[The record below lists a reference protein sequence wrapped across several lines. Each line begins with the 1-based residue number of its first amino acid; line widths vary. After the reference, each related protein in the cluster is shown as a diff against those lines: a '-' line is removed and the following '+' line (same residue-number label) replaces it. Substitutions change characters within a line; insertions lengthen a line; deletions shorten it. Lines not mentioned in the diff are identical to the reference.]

1 MVYSVAGMAHLLL
14 IDDDALADGV
24 VKALVQRGHEVR
36 WARSMADGLRQF
48 RADRADVVLVDTDL
62 PDGAGQD
69 VLIQVRLEDATTM
82 VVMTSARGTIEEAV
96 DAMRHGASDFV
107 RKPIDLADLEL
118 RLSRA
123 LSSRRLATEL
133 EYLKSRQAK
142 GAAIS
147 GLVGQCPE
155 MRKVFGTVIRLGQKT
170 TRRAGPTVLILG
182 ETGTGKGVMA
192 RALHYNSQRR
202 DGPFVE
208 VNCASIPE
216 TLMEAEVFGAER
228 GAYTGSVASHI
239 GYVET
244 AEGGTLFLDE
254 IGCLSLPMQ
263 AKLLTVLESRTF
275 RRVGSSVERHADV
288 QTVVATN
295 MDLRAAVARG
305 AFREDLLHRLEVI
318 VLKMPPLRER
328 GDDRMRLTE
337 HVRDE
342 ICRDYGLPSRPFADD
357 VKALVETY
365 HWPGNV
371 RELRNALEQIL
382 LLEDDAVIEARHFHL
397 RGRAKKPTNPP
408 VIAEPRPR
416 RLSSEHGIVD
426 VDVPAEGLALQAVED
441 ALIDRT
447 LAMCDG
453 NVSRAA
459 RMLGVT
465 RDQLRYRLAK
475 RGA

>member
-1 MVYSVAGMAHLLL
+1 
-14 IDDDALADGV
+14 
-24 VKALVQRGHEVR
+24 
-36 WARSMADGLRQF
+36 
-48 RADRADVVLVDTDL
+48 
-62 PDGAGQD
+62 
-69 VLIQVRLEDATTM
+69 
-82 VVMTSARGTIEEAV
+82 
-96 DAMRHGASDFV
+96 
-107 RKPIDLADLEL
+107 
-118 RLSRA
+118 
-123 LSSRRLATEL
+123 
-133 EYLKSRQAK
+133 
-142 GAAIS
+142 
-147 GLVGQCPE
+147 
-155 MRKVFGTVIRLGQKT
+155 
-170 TRRAGPTVLILG
+170 VLILG

-216 TLMEAEVFGAER
+216 SLMEAEVFGAER

-244 AEGGTLFLDE
+244 AEAGTLFLDE

-275 RRVGSSVERHADV
+275 RRVGSSVERHADI

-318 VLKMPPLRER
+318 VLKMPPFRER
-328 GDDRMRLTE
+328 GDDRMRLAE

-342 ICRDYGLPSRPFADD
+342 ICRDYGLPSRPFGAG
-357 VKALVETY
+357 VKELIETY

-382 LLEDDAVIEARHFHL
+382 LLEDEHVIEARHFHL
-397 RGRAKKPTNPP
+397 RGRAKKPTVPP
-408 VIAEPRPR
+408 VPVADEAARPR

-426 VDVPAEGLALQAVED
+426 VDLPEEGLALQAVED

-447 LAMCDG
+447 LAMCEG

-459 RMLGVT
+459 RMLGVS